1 MDDASA
7 VLVVDARGVV
17 TGWSEGARRLTGFSA
32 DEAVGRAVR
41 DLLVGE
47 PDGGEP
53 PPGGPPLPVGTVTAR
68 HRDGHALTLRLG
80 LSPLDGPG
88 DETAG

>member
-41 DLLVGE
+41 DLLVGSRTVGSPRPAVRPCPWE
-47 PDGGEP
+47 PSRR
-53 PPGGPPLPVGTVTAR
+53 VTVTATR
-68 HRDGHALTLRLG
+68 
-80 LSPLDGPG
+80 
-88 DETAG
+88 